1 MSHVWFR
8 PTSFKS
14 CKKGIGMKCEAKI
27 INGKDN
33 TKGNSAHQVSKAM
46 DRKQEVF

>member
-1 MSHVWFR
+1 
-8 PTSFKS
+8 
-14 CKKGIGMKCEAKI
+14 MKCEAKI

-46 DRKQEVF
+46 DRKQVVLKKKAT